1 MEWKTRKEYVCFV
14 RLWERRK
21 YRRYKKDLEVN
32 ESGSRKCECHFRLQ
46 GKPTKDGEGWMVD
59 IIYGFHNHNL
69 VKTLVGHPYADKL
82 TEDVKTTHIDMT
94 KTSAKPK
101 NILLTLKEDNVK
113 NMMMI
118 KQIYNVMNTYRRSDR
133 GHKTEM

>member
-1 MEWKTRKEYVCFV
+1 
-14 RLWERRK
+14 
-21 YRRYKKDLEVN
+21 
-32 ESGSRKCECHFRLQ
+32 
-46 GKPTKDGEGWMVD
+46 MVD